1 MQNMQNS
8 TQNSSKTILI
18 SIIVISLL
26 VISVGAIVLTN
37 KPSKPDNTMTKSS
50 DSMMKDD
57 KMMIKDDKM
66 STDKM
71 MQKDAMIKDSMSKD
85 VMTKDTMVKDDKMI
99 MTKAG
104 GYNQYSTA
112 NITKNAMGTNIIF
125 FHASWCPSCKSS
137 DTDIKANLSKI
148 PDNLQILKLDYDT
161 STELKQ
167 KYGVTSQHTFVKI
180 DKDGNKLAIKSGLS
194 TLQDIINFAK

>member
-1 MQNMQNS
+1 MQNS
-8 TQNSSKTILI
+8 TSTPNKTILI
-18 SIIVISLL
+18 SVIAILL
-26 VISVGAIVLTN
+26 LAISVGAIVLTN
-37 KPSKPDNTMTKSS
+37 KPSKPDNTITKSS

-57 KMMIKDDKM
+57 KMM
-66 STDKM
+66 
-71 MQKDAMIKDSMSKD
+71 QKDTMTKDDSMSKD
-85 VMTKDTMVKDDKMI
+85 AMTKDTMVKDDKMM
-99 MTKAG
+99 MTKTG

-112 NITKNAMGTNIIF
+112 NIDKNATGTNVIF